1 MNENPYQPPNAY
13 DVGAP
18 IRASRFR
25 LHPLGLIILAVAV
38 FFIHALATTVPAGE
52 LRIVGSPWLAATL
65 SLASISVLV
74 LCAVFIR
81 QCRRL
86 NGRSE
91 LTYLLAPVAM
101 FVYFVF
107 RVVAG

>member
-1 MNENPYQPPNAY
+1 
-13 DVGAP
+13 
-18 IRASRFR
+18 
-25 LHPLGLIILAVAV
+25 VAV
-38 FFIHALATTVPAGE
+38 FFIHALATKVPAGE

-74 LCAVFIR
+74 LCAVLIQ

-91 LTYLLAPVAM
+91 LMYLLAPIAM
-101 FVYFVF
+101 YAYFTWRVFV
-107 RVVAG
+107 G